1 MKSIMRHIST
11 YKGMIFIVIGLI
23 FAQALAELL
32 LPTLMGKIVDDG
44 IVLGDIPYIWKIG
57 GLMLLVTA
65 LTVAVA
71 IIASYYSSRV
81 AMGIGRDLRRNVF
94 QHINEFSL
102 QEFDHIGTASLIT
115 RTTNDVTQI
124 QQAAIMMLRL
134 VVMAPIMLA
143 GGIIMAVSKDAKL
156 SLIILATMP
165 VLIIAIAA
173 VLKFGMPLFKA
184 VQRRLDR
191 LNLVMRE
198 NLTGVR
204 VIRAFHKEEEEKE
217 RLQKANKNLTDIS
230 IKVNKLMAFA
240 MPFIMLVMNLTIVA
254 VLWFGGI
261 RIDNGNMHIG
271 DLMAFIQ
278 YVMLILF
285 ALVMASMMFIII
297 PRASVSVNRINEVLQ
312 TMPALDDDGKENIK
326 GRPESLSFD
335 HVTFQ
340 YPGADRPALRD
351 ISFTAKRGQTTAIIG
366 GTGSGKTSLLNLIPR
381 FYDVTEGNILLDSR
395 DIKEL
400 RIEDLRK
407 NLGLVPQK
415 TQLFS
420 GTIAQNLQQGKNN
433 ASLEELKEAA
443 EIAQAKE
450 FIEDLPEQY
459 EAAVE
464 QGASNFSGGQRQRL
478 SIARAIVRKPN
489 VYLFDDSF
497 SALDYR
503 TDAKLRKALEKVTKN
518 AIVLIVAQ
526 RVSTVLDADQI
537 IVLDHGEIAGIGT
550 HEELLEANEVYQE
563 IVASQFGEG
572 ELA

>member
-1 MKSIMRHIST
+1 
-11 YKGMIFIVIGLI
+11 
-23 FAQALAELL
+23 
-32 LPTLMGKIVDDG
+32 
-44 IVLGDIPYIWKIG
+44 
-57 GLMLLVTA
+57 
-65 LTVAVA
+65 
-71 IIASYYSSRV
+71 
-81 AMGIGRDLRRNVF
+81 
-94 QHINEFSL
+94 
-102 QEFDHIGTASLIT
+102 IGTASLIT

-204 VIRAFHKEEEEKE
+204 VIRAFHKEEEEKQ

-312 TMPALDDDGKENIK
+312 TMPALDDDGKEKIK

-351 ISFTAKRGQTTAIIG
+351 ISFTAKR
-366 GTGSGKTSLLNLIPR
+366 
-381 FYDVTEGNILLDSR
+381 
-395 DIKEL
+395 
-400 RIEDLRK
+400 
-407 NLGLVPQK
+407 
-415 TQLFS
+415 
-420 GTIAQNLQQGKNN
+420 
-433 ASLEELKEAA
+433 
-443 EIAQAKE
+443 
-450 FIEDLPEQY
+450 
-459 EAAVE
+459 
-464 QGASNFSGGQRQRL
+464 
-478 SIARAIVRKPN
+478 
-489 VYLFDDSF
+489 
-497 SALDYR
+497 
-503 TDAKLRKALEKVTKN
+503 
-518 AIVLIVAQ
+518 
-526 RVSTVLDADQI
+526 
-537 IVLDHGEIAGIGT
+537 
-550 HEELLEANEVYQE
+550 
-563 IVASQFGEG
+563 
-572 ELA
+572 